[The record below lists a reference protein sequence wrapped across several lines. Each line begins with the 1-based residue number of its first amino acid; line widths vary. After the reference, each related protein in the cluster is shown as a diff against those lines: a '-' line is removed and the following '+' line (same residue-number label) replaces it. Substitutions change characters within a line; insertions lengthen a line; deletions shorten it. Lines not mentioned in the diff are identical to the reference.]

1 MEECDNKKEFEHNL
15 SEKIKKDIEM
25 KQTFKEYYSQNYYLK
40 IIFENEFL
48 TITVYNLNTLD
59 GIRYERLINSHDLAS
74 YENIKKYNLKEI
86 YDKFIISFNENK
98 YEFQEEGGNFIKLKI
113 YLQNNENKEEKIEIK
128 LDISKKNI
136 LDEHNKILIHEIKKL
151 RENNDIISKL
161 NEENKI
167 IKTELEDLGKKL
179 LEYKNENLNKKI
191 VETKEKRILELV
203 NCDQKTELN
212 ICDKKYGNE
221 IIEALK
227 KLDLDELKELRLYN
241 DNISQINKLEE
252 LKIEKL
258 KILGLNDN
266 KISDISILGSI
277 KFDSLEELWLSNNTI
292 TNINILEK
300 CNFKTLIKLDLSS
313 NNISDISVLEKTD
326 LSNLKELW
334 LYKNLIKDIKPLEKG
349 NFYHLEK
356 LDLSIN
362 LITDIS
368 IFATDNSIFNKLKY
382 LDLSHNTIVD
392 ISCFQDIKISGLIYG
407 FSSISKL
414 NFINDLYLINNKIDY
429 GRNIEIIDRIESLK
443 INFKL

>member
-59 GIRYERLINSHDLAS
+59 GIRYERFINSHDLAS

-167 IKTELEDLGKKL
+167 IKTELEDLGKKI
-179 LEYKNENLNKKI
+179 LEYKNENLIKKK

-227 KLDLDELKELRLYN
+227 KIDLDELKELRLYN

-313 NNISDISVLEKTD
+313 NNISDLSILEKTD

-362 LITDIS
+362 LISDIS
-368 IFATDNSIFNKLKY
+368 IFATDGGVFDELKY
-382 LDLSHNTIVD
+382 LDLSHNIIVD
-392 ISCFQDIKISGLIYG
+392 ISCFQDIKRSGLIFL
-407 FSSISKL
+407 FSKGIL
-414 NFINDLYLINNKIDY
+414 NYINDLFLINNRIDY
-429 GRNIEIIDRIESLK
+429 GRNIEIINRIESLG
-443 INFKL
+443 INFKF

>member
-1 MEECDNKKEFEHNL
+1 MEECDNKKEFEYNL
-15 SEKIKKDIEM
+15 SEKIKKDIEI
-25 KQTFKEYYSQNYYLK
+25 KQNFKEYYSQNYYLK

-161 NEENKI
+161 KEENKI

-179 LEYKNENLNKKI
+179 LEYKNENLNKKK

-227 KLDLDELKELRLYN
+227 KMDLDELKELRLYN

-277 KFDSLEELWLSNNTI
+277 KFELLEE
-292 TNINILEK
+292 
-300 CNFKTLIKLDLSS
+300 FKTLIKLDLSS
-313 NNISDISVLEKTD
+313 NNISDLSILEKTD

-362 LITDIS
+362 LISDIS
-368 IFATDNSIFNKLKY
+368 IFATDGGVFDELKY
-382 LDLSHNTIVD
+382 LDLSHNIIVD
-392 ISCFQDIKISGLIYG
+392 ISCFQDIKRSRLIFL
-407 FSSISKL
+407 FSKSKL
-414 NFINDLYLINNKIDY
+414 NYINDLFLINNRIDY
-429 GRNIEIIDRIESLK
+429 GRNIEIINRIESLG
-443 INFKL
+443 INFKF